1 MFRFAPR
8 HKGPLLAFA
17 LACVA
22 LLAPA
27 GAQAQSCANTQLR
40 PTHQNLDAVRQ
51 AVLCLHNRERSRHG
65 LPGLRENAKLR
76 GAAAQHSDHMVA
88 ARFFDHTS
96 PGGGTMVDRI
106 RHTGYMSSARG
117 WSVGENIAWATGRLA
132 SASEITDQWMRSP
145 GHRAN
150 ILRGQFRE
158 IGIGIEI
165 GVPVRGRRSGATY
178 TADFGFRR

>member
-1 MFRFAPR
+1 MFRSTRRKASV
-8 HKGPLLAFA
+8 LAFA

-22 LLAPA
+22 VLAPA
-27 GAQAQSCANTQLR
+27 GAQAGDCANTQLR
-40 PTHQNLDAVRQ
+40 PNRNNLDAVRQ
-51 AVLCLHNRERSRHG
+51 AVLCLHNRERSRNG
-65 LPGLRENAKLR
+65 LPSLRENAKLR
-76 GAAAQHSDHMVA
+76 GAAARHSGNMVA
-88 ARFFDHTS
+88 AHFFDHTS

-106 RHTGYMSSARG
+106 RQTGYLSSAHG

-132 SASEITDQWMRSP
+132 TAAEITDVWMRSP